1 MATLISSIVVFL
13 LVVLLHE
20 FGHFFVAKKVGIRV
34 NEFSIGM
41 GPKIYQKKKGETMYS
56 LRALPI
62 GGYCAMEGENGESQD
77 PRSFEKATIGSRALV
92 VVAGAAMNFIL
103 ALVAFFLA
111 LLLMGTPTNTINQTV
126 DHYPAMEAGLK
137 AGDQI
142 VAVNG
147 FKVDSGRQVTE
158 EISRAKSVDLTYKRD
173 GQIRKTKLETKTE
186 NNRQVVGIT
195 FQNQHNPLEALKG
208 SFSMTLGVV
217 VGIFGVFKMIFSGSF
232 QTQMLAGPVGVIQV
246 IGQSAAMG
254 LGSLLYILGI
264 ISANLGVVNLLP
276 IPALDG
282 GKLVFL
288 LIEAVRGKPVDGNKE
303 ALITIAGMVL
313 LFGLML
319 YITIFSDLKRIF

>member
-1 MATLISSIVVFL
+1 
-13 LVVLLHE
+13 
-20 FGHFFVAKKVGIRV
+20 
-34 NEFSIGM
+34 
-41 GPKIYQKKKGETMYS
+41 
-56 LRALPI
+56 
-62 GGYCAMEGENGESQD
+62 MEGENGESQD
-77 PRSFEKATIGSRALV
+77 PRSFEKAPILSRAMV
-92 VVAGAAMNFIL
+92 VVAGAAMNFVL

-111 LLLMGTPTNTINQTV
+111 LLLMGTPTNIIGQTM
-126 DHYPAMEAGLK
+126 DKYPAVEAGLK
-137 AGDQI
+137 PGDQI
-142 VAVNG
+142 IEVNS
-147 FKVDSGRQVTE
+147 FKVGSGKEVTE
-158 EISRAKSVDLTYKRD
+158 KISHATSVDLTYKRD
-173 GQIRKTKLETKTE
+173 GQIRKVKLETKTE

-217 VGIFGVFKMIFSGSF
+217 VGIFSVFKMLFSGSF

-254 LGSLLYILGI
+254 IGSLLYILGI

-276 IPALDG
+276 VPALDG

-303 ALITIAGMVL
+303 ALITMAGMAL